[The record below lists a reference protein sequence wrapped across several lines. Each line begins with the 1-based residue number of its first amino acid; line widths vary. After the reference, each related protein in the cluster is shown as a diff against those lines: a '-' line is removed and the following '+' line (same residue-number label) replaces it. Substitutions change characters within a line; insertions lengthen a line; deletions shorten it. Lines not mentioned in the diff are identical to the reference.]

1 MISYLTGKV
10 MEKKPDGLVVLV
22 GGLGLEVHAPAGT
35 IDKAPEAGEK
45 VSLYTYLHV
54 RQDVL
59 QLYGFDSPEAR
70 DLFIELMS
78 VTNVGPR
85 LALSVLSV
93 FSPAGFIKVV
103 GDGDADALTIIP
115 GVGKKSSQR
124 LILEMRE
131 KVGKPLEEVITLTPE
146 RRRPFEEATEAL
158 MQLGYSRQ
166 EAYQALKNYPFEEE
180 KPRVE
185 DMLQFALKSA
195 HRDISQELE

>member
-10 MEKKPDGLVVLV
+10 LEKKPDGLVVLV

-35 IDKAPEAGEK
+35 IDKAPEAGEEI
-45 VSLYTYLHV
+45 SLNTYLHV

-59 QLYGFDSPEAR
+59 QLYGFDSAKAR

-103 GDGDADALTIIP
+103 SEGDADALTIIP

-131 KVGKPLEEVITLTPE
+131 KVGKQLEEVMTLTPE
-146 RRRPFEEATEAL
+146 RRRPLEEAMEAL
-158 MQLGYSRQ
+158 MHLGYSRQ
-166 EAYQALKNYPFEEE
+166 EAFQALKKYPFEEE
-180 KPRVE
+180 KPQVE

-195 HRDISQELE
+195 GRGPSKGLE

>member
-10 MEKKPDGLVVLV
+10 LERKPDGLVVLI
-22 GGLGLEVHAPAGT
+22 GGLGLDVHAPAGT
-35 IDKAPEAGEK
+35 IDKAPEAGEAI
-45 VSLYTYLHV
+45 SLYTYLHV

-59 QLYGFDSPEAR
+59 QLYGFDSSEAR
-70 DLFIELMS
+70 DLFVKLMS

-85 LALSVLSV
+85 LALSVLSI

-103 GDGDADALTIIP
+103 NEGDADALTIIP

-131 KVGKPLEEVITLTPE
+131 KVGMLPDEGISLTPE
-146 RRRPFEEATEAL
+146 RRRPFEEAMEAL

-166 EAYQALKNYPFEEE
+166 EAYHALKKYPFEEE
-180 KPRVE
+180 EPRVE
-185 DMLQFALKSA
+185 DMLQFALKSVDRGTSKGA
-195 HRDISQELE
+195 

>member
-10 MEKKPDGLVVLV
+10 LERKPDGLVVLV
-22 GGLGLEVHAPAGT
+22 GGLGLDVRAPAGT
-35 IDKAPEAGEK
+35 IDKAPEAGQAI
-45 VSLYTYLHV
+45 SLYTYLHV

-70 DLFIELMS
+70 DLFIKLMS

-85 LALSVLSV
+85 LALSVLSI

-103 GDGDADALTIIP
+103 NEGDADALTIIP

-131 KVGKPLEEVITLTPE
+131 KVGMLPDEGISLTPE
-146 RRRPFEEATEAL
+146 RQRPFEEAMEAL

-166 EAYQALKNYPFEEE
+166 EAYRVLKKYPFKEEV
-180 KPRVE
+180 PRVE
-185 DMLQFALKSA
+185 DMLQFALKSVD
-195 HRDISQELE
+195 RGT

>member
-10 MEKKPDGLVVLV
+10 LEKKPDGLVVLV

-35 IDKAPEAGEK
+35 IDKAPEAGEEI
-45 VSLYTYLHV
+45 SLNTYLHV

-59 QLYGFDSPEAR
+59 QLYGFDSAKAR

-103 GDGDADALTIIP
+103 SEGDADALTIIP

-131 KVGKPLEEVITLTPE
+131 KVGKQLEEVMTLTPE
-146 RRRPFEEATEAL
+146 RRRPLEEAMEAL
-158 MQLGYSRQ
+158 MHLGYSRQ
-166 EAYQALKNYPFEEE
+166 EAFQALKKYPFEEE

-195 HRDISQELE
+195 GRGPSKGLE

>member
-1 MISYLTGKV
+1 VISYLTGRV
-10 MEKKPDGLVVLV
+10 LAKKPDGLVVLV
-22 GGLGLEVHAPAGT
+22 GGLGLEVHVPAGT
-35 IDKAPEAGEK
+35 IDKAPEAGEEI
-45 VSLYTYLHV
+45 SLHTYLHV
-54 RQDVL
+54 RQDIL
-59 QLYGFDSPEAR
+59 QLYGFDSAEAR

-93 FSPAGFIKVV
+93 FSPAGFVKVV
-103 GDGDADALTIIP
+103 SESDADALTIIP

-131 KVGKPLEEVITLTPE
+131 KVGKPLEEVITLVPE
-146 RRRPFEEATEAL
+146 RRRPFEEAMEAL

-166 EAYQALKNYPFEEE
+166 EAHQALKKYPFEEG

-195 HRDISQELE
+195 DGYLSKGPE